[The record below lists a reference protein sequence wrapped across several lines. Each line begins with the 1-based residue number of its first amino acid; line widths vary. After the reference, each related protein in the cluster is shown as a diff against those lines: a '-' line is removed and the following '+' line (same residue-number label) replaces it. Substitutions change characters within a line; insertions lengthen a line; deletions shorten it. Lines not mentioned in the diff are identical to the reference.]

1 MDQAVPGVEK
11 QAGDLQL
18 LKKQVLHFS
27 FFNFFLVALSGLF
40 LRSYPFLSAPFF
52 DFRNMVHGHS
62 HFAFGGWVMPI
73 LIWMILQYFPVLAA
87 KVAWHHWRNI
97 AIITLVSAYGMLASF
112 PFQGYALVSICFS
125 TLSIMG
131 SFYLAIVLIK
141 AMRDEENIT
150 SLRFLRA
157 GLIYGALS
165 AIGPFATGPLIAK
178 GMSGTPLFFDSIYL
192 FLHFQYN
199 GWFTFAVLSVA
210 YAVWETKAAP
220 HYGIRVFLLFNLAC
234 LPAYFLSVLWH
245 HPPFIFYW
253 IGGMGALLQL
263 AGILFMLKDFFPL
276 QGSNSFL
283 RWMVW
288 FAFFCFVLKNILQLL
303 SAFPQVAEM
312 AYQERNF
319 IIAYLHLVLLGFI
332 SLSAIISLLNTDPE
346 LTLRCKKPVLLFL
359 LAFLLTESLLLI
371 QAALAVGNL
380 PFSQFYLFI
389 FLASI
394 LLPVSVFWLWREVKR
409 RLQAESYKLQAGRK
423 Q

>member
-1 MDQAVPGVEK
+1 MDQAVPGLEK

-18 LKKQVLHFS
+18 LKRQFLHFS
-27 FFNFFLVALSGLF
+27 FFNFFIVALSGLF

-62 HFAFGGWVMPI
+62 HFAFGGWVMPV
-73 LIWMILQYFPVLAA
+73 LIWMILQYFPVLAE

-97 AIITLVSAYGMLASF
+97 AVITLVSAYGMLASF

-125 TLSIMG
+125 TLSIIG

-141 AMRDEENIT
+141 AMRGEENKT
-150 SLRFLRA
+150 SIRFLRA

-178 GMSGTPLFFDSIYL
+178 GLSGTPLFFDAIYL

-199 GWFTFAVLSVA
+199 GWFTFGVLSVA
-210 YAVWETKAAP
+210 YAAWESQTAP
-220 HYGIRVFLLFNLAC
+220 RFGNRVFQLFNLAC

-245 HPPFIFYW
+245 HPPPVFYW
-253 IGGMGALLQL
+253 VGGIGGVLQL
-263 AGILFMLKDFFPL
+263 AGILFMLKDFFPW
-276 QGSNSFL
+276 QGRTSFL
-283 RWMVW
+283 RAMVL

-303 SAFPQVAEM
+303 SAFPLVAEM

-332 SLSAIISLLNTDPE
+332 SLSAIIALLNTDPV
-346 LTLRCKKPVLLFL
+346 LTLRCKKPVLFFL
-359 LAFLLTESLLLI
+359 LAFLVTESLLLV
-371 QAALAVGNL
+371 QAALAVRNL
-380 PFSQFYLFI
+380 PFTDFYIFI

-394 LLPVSVFWLWREVKR
+394 MLPVSVFWLWKEVRER
-409 RLQAESYKLQAGRK
+409 RK

>member
-97 AIITLVSAYGMLASF
+97 AIITLVSAFGMLASF

-125 TLSIMG
+125 TLSIIG

-141 AMRDEENIT
+141 AMRGEENKT

-178 GMSGTPLFFDSIYL
+178 GMSGTPLFLIPFIYFFISSTMAGSPLQCCLLLMLFGKRKLLRIMATASSCSSIWPACPPIFYRYCGTTLLL
-192 FLHFQYN
+192 F
-199 GWFTFAVLSVA
+199 FTGSVA
-210 YAVWETKAAP
+210 WARYCNWQE
-220 HYGIRVFLLFNLAC
+220 
-234 LPAYFLSVLWH
+234 
-245 HPPFIFYW
+245 FY
-253 IGGMGALLQL
+253 
-263 AGILFMLKDFFPL
+263 
-276 QGSNSFL
+276 S
-283 RWMVW
+283 
-288 FAFFCFVLKNILQLL
+288 C
-303 SAFPQVAEM
+303 
-312 AYQERNF
+312 
-319 IIAYLHLVLLGFI
+319 
-332 SLSAIISLLNTDPE
+332 
-346 LTLRCKKPVLLFL
+346 
-359 LAFLLTESLLLI
+359 
-371 QAALAVGNL
+371 
-380 PFSQFYLFI
+380 
-389 FLASI
+389 
-394 LLPVSVFWLWREVKR
+394 
-409 RLQAESYKLQAGRK
+409 
-423 Q
+423 